1 MWVVPMIFCSNI
13 VRERDRQPTHES
25 ERMNSTPAGA
35 IKRSTLRRLAGV
47 TSFGRGEDYF
57 ASGRVR
63 SLAEYEGTITAR
75 VVGNDEYRVKLYAA
89 DDLLE
94 YSCSCPVGSE
104 GDFCKHC
111 VAVGLAW
118 LDETT
123 AGGSKSDSGEKPVTM
138 DEVRTYLV
146 EQDKERLADM
156 LVRQAME
163 DESLRRRLVVE
174 AARGQAPGTTLATY
188 RNALRGAIEID
199 EFVSYYEV
207 YDYMRGIDE
216 CVGMLQELL
225 GSGHPIEVIELC
237 EYALELFEDAIG
249 SVDDSGGQLGYY
261 SEKIQELHHTAC
273 KKARPDPVELAE
285 RLIDW
290 ELSSEWDTFYGAGE
304 TYADVLG
311 KKGLATYR
319 ELAEQE
325 WERVPALGPGDD
337 RVAGYDRKRFGIT
350 HIMEGLARQAGG
362 IEELVEVKK
371 RDLTSQYAFLQIAD
385 IYKQAGRHDQAIEWA
400 ERGLA
405 AFPGRP
411 DSRLS
416 EFLAVEYHRC
426 KRHDE
431 AMALVWARFEDMP
444 DLDRYQNLKKHADLT
459 GKWPAWRKKALAR
472 MRKSIADEK
481 REAQASRWSRQRA
494 DNSRLV
500 EVFLW
505 EKDVEAAWREARE
518 GGCSD
523 DLWMKMAVLRE
534 PKHPEDSLE
543 VYRAQ
548 VEPLINQKNNDSYRD
563 AVELLR
569 KVRGI
574 MKRLDQE
581 SEFAQY
587 VESVRAAH
595 RRKRNLMKLLDAE
608 KWA

>member
-1 MWVVPMIFCSNI
+1 M
-13 VRERDRQPTHES
+13 
-25 ERMNSTPAGA
+25 
-35 IKRSTLRRLAGV
+35 RRLAGV

-75 VVGNDEYRVKLYAA
+75 VTGNDEYRVRLCAA
-89 DDLLE
+89 DDSLE

-123 AGGSKSDSGEKPVTM
+123 AGDLKSASGEKPVTM
-138 DEVRTYLV
+138 DEVRAYLV
-146 EQDKERLADM
+146 GQDNEMLADM

-163 DESLRRRLVVE
+163 DEPLRRRLVVE
-174 AARGQAPGTTLATY
+174 AAKGRAPGTAHATY
-188 RNALRGAIEID
+188 RNVLRGAIEVD
-199 EFVSYYEV
+199 EFVSYHEV
-207 YDYMRGIDE
+207 YDYTRGLDE
-216 CVGMLQELL
+216 SVGMLEELL
-225 GSGHPIEVIELC
+225 ERGHPTEVIELC
-237 EYALELFEDAIG
+237 EYALELLEDAIG
-249 SVDDSGGQLGYY
+249 SVDDSGGQIGYY
-261 SEKIQELHHTAC
+261 SGKIQELHHTAC

-290 ELSSEWDTFYGAGE
+290 ELSSEWDTFYGAAE
-304 TYADVLG
+304 TYADILG
-311 KKGLATYR
+311 EKGLAAYR

-325 WERVPALGPGDD
+325 WKRVPALGPGED
-337 RVAGYDRKRFGIT
+337 RSAGYDRKRFGIT
-350 HIMEGLARQAGG
+350 HIMEGLARQAGD

-385 IYKQAGRHDQAIEWA
+385 IYEQAGRHDQAIEWA
-400 ERGLA
+400 ERGLI

-416 EFLAVEYHRC
+416 EFLALEYHRC
-426 KRHDE
+426 ERHDE
-431 AMALVWARFEDMP
+431 AMALVWAHFEDMP

-472 MRKSIADEK
+472 MRQSIADEK
-481 REAQASRWSRQRA
+481 REAQASRWSRRS

-500 EVFLW
+500 QVFLW

-534 PKHPEDSLE
+534 QEHPEESLE

-563 AVELLR
+563 AVELLK
-569 KVRGI
+569 KVRGT
-574 MKRLDQE
+574 MKLLDQE
-581 SEFAQY
+581 SEFTQY
-587 VESVRAAH
+587 VDSVRAAH
-595 RRKRNLMKLLDAE
+595 KRKRNLIKLLDAE